1 MYFGFDCMKSDFE
14 INPIFFSV
22 VILQLKVARPS
33 IGLTELSEAAI
44 NGLNIMTNVS
54 GGKLS
59 RGGAGETGVS
69 VATGCH

>member
-44 NGLNIMTNVS
+44 ISLAERMRSPQMVS
-54 GGKLS
+54 IL
-59 RGGAGETGVS
+59 
-69 VATGCH
+69 